1 MKIQDKLEQIAS
13 GFDWSASDDEASA
26 LGRQDVEYLNRQF
39 SKRKDSPELVD
50 NESDEEWVDEDEES
64 YDESLDETIVESSDE
79 EKIQELDV
87 EPPAFLKSK
96 TIVYIIKTF
105 PVLVVILFLMVIA
118 RLASAGSYYENTVD
132 LGLVHHKFR
141 GFEKKLGEI
150 NEKLEQLSNNN
161 NDRHKIELIEEQIQ
175 QLQRNEDVSQRDVR
189 QAVQNIVIEFLQD
202 SLDKKLEELV
212 SDKKLEDLVS
222 DKMEHLESVMQERI
236 SQLEVQKLKDEMSH
250 EVLEKVGTQMSSVSS
265 QIAALQ
271 SAGYSEQEIET
282 TLSRLVQHEFNQRLE
297 PRVAG
302 TSNYA
307 SYDRGARVLKKYTTL
322 PKLKR
327 VRTKVVD
334 RVLHG
339 WLDFIRRTVQGH
351 KRTLMG
357 LNNVELTSPENSPAN
372 VLVDST
378 QYWQAL
384 AQDLPITFG
393 VQLSEP
399 VYLRQVGLYYPRVSS
414 FAECAPRHVSLLV
427 EPANSKHA
435 KLLRNKLAVYYNQ
448 DLVFSHLRGLAKV
461 SEFEFQAPGGQSY
474 QTFPLSREILMI
486 LDEFPVKNVVLVVE
500 DNWGHKDI
508 VVLYGLKVFG
518 LNEFEMKSTRVTRS
532 DEIINLGE
540 DSVF

>member
-13 GFDWSASDDEASA
+13 GFDLSASDDEASF

-39 SKRKDSPELVD
+39 SRQKNSPEVAD

-64 YDESLDETIVESSDE
+64 YDESLDETIVESSEE
-79 EKIQELDV
+79 EKMQEPDV

-105 PVLVVILFLMVIA
+105 PVLVMILFLMVIA
-118 RLASAGSYYENTVD
+118 RLASAGSYYDNIVD

-150 NEKLEQLSNNN
+150 GERLEQLSNTHNN
-161 NDRHKIELIEEQIQ
+161 NDVHKLELIEEQIQ
-175 QLQRNEDVSQRDVR
+175 QLQKNEHISDREIKHL
-189 QAVQNIVIEFLQD
+189 VQNAVIEFLQE
-202 SLDKKLEELV
+202 SLDEKLEQ
-212 SDKKLEDLVS
+212 LVS
-222 DKMEHLESVMQERI
+222 DKMGHLDSVMEERI
-236 SQLEVQKLKDEMSH
+236 SQLEIEKLTDKMSH
-250 EVLEKVGTQMSSVSS
+250 EVLEKVDTQISSVSS
-265 QIAALQ
+265 QLEALQ

-302 TSNYA
+302 ISNYA

-339 WLDFIRRTVQGH
+339 WLDFIRRTIQGH
-351 KRTLMG
+351 KRTLTG
-357 LNNVELTSPENSPAN
+357 LNNVELTSSENSPAN
-372 VLVDST
+372 VLVDSS

-399 VYLRQVGLYYPRVSS
+399 VYLRQVGLYHPRVSS
-414 FAECAPRHVSLLV
+414 LAECAPRHVSLLV
-427 EPANSKHA
+427 EPANSKQA
-435 KLLRNKLAVYYNQ
+435 KLLRNKLAIYYNQ

-461 SEFEFQAPGGQSY
+461 SEFEFQASGGQSY
-474 QTFPLSREILMI
+474 QTFPFSREILMI

-500 DNWGHKDI
+500 DNWGHKEV

-518 LNEFEMKSTRVTRS
+518 LNEFEMKATRVTRS

>member
-13 GFDWSASDDEASA
+13 GLDWSASDDEASL

-39 SKRKDSPELVD
+39 LRRKDSPELVD
-50 NESDEEWVDEDEES
+50 NESDGEWVDEDEDS

-79 EKIQELDV
+79 DKLQEPDV

-150 NEKLEQLSNNN
+150 GEKLEQISNTNNN
-161 NDRHKIELIEEQIQ
+161 NDRHKLELIEEQIQ
-175 QLQRNEDVSQRDVR
+175 QLQKSEDFWHHETKQS
-189 QAVQNIVIEFLQD
+189 VQNIVIEFLQD

-212 SDKKLEDLVS
+212 SE
-222 DKMEHLESVMQERI
+222 KMEHLSSVMEERV
-236 SQLEVQKLKDEMSH
+236 SHLEVEKLRDEISH
-250 EVLEKVGTQMSSVSS
+250 EVLENVDGQMSSVSS
-265 QIAALQ
+265 QIQALQ
-271 SAGYSEQEIET
+271 STGYSEQEIET
-282 TLSRLVQHEFNQRLE
+282 TLSRLVQRELNRRLE

-302 TSNYA
+302 TLNYA

-339 WLDFIRRTVQGH
+339 WLDFVKRTVKGH
-351 KRTLMG
+351 KRTLTG
-357 LNNVELTSPENSPAN
+357 LNNVELTSSENSPAN
-372 VLVDST
+372 VLVDNS

-399 VYLRQVGLYYPRVSS
+399 AYLRQVGLYYPRVSS
-414 FAECAPRHVSLLV
+414 FTECAPRRVSLLV

-448 DLVFSHLRGLAKV
+448 DLVFSNLRGLAKV
-461 SEFEFQAPGGQSY
+461 SEFEFQARGGQSY
-474 QTFPLSREILMI
+474 QTFPFSREILMI

-518 LNEFEMKSTRVTRS
+518 LNEFEMKSTILTRS